1 MISNIRYGV
10 VKMHE
15 IDSVIELAGLIVSAS
30 GCSCLIILFA
40 QWLNGVY
47 VSHMQK
53 RYILALRMKYE
64 LSRKESING

>member
-1 MISNIRYGV
+1 
-10 VKMHE
+10 MHE

-40 QWLNGVY
+40 HWLNGVY
-47 VSHMQK
+47 VAHMQK

-64 LSRKESING
+64 LSRKESINV